1 MREGQFHWCA
11 AIDVSDASGPP
22 HWKARMRGCF
32 VIHAPLTDSCAACLA
47 KQLRASG
54 IKEADPSGSCG
65 RCSFHSS
72 WPGILEA
79 HYGGGPVTH
88 ELNEEYIRKLRR
100 GILEAICEA
109 SVPEG
114 GAAASFDKTLYIGTA
129 EVCEVLTI
137 TLAEFLE
144 SMPGLESP
152 SDIRAVSDRI
162 AKNLKSGIQTIR
174 RMRDETGSDPLPTIA
189 IRPN

>member
-1 MREGQFHWCA
+1 M
-11 AIDVSDASGPP
+11 
-22 HWKARMRGCF
+22 
-32 VIHAPLTDSCAACLA
+32 
-47 KQLRASG
+47 
-54 IKEADPSGSCG
+54 
-65 RCSFHSS
+65 
-72 WPGILEA
+72 
-79 HYGGGPVTH
+79 TH
-88 ELNEEYIRKLRR
+88 ELNEAYIAKLRR

-114 GAAASFDKTLYIGTA
+114 GAAASFDNTLYIGTA

-152 SDIRAVSDRI
+152 SDVRVVSERI
-162 AKNLKSGIQTIR
+162 AKNLRSGIQTIR
-174 RMRDETGSDPLPTIA
+174 RIRVETGSEPLPTVA